1 MIKIGLSEEKK
12 EKIDMTHKEKIKPIL
27 DDLEDKEIEFA
38 GGSVVG
44 MMLSITNSLIHYI
57 CNLTIGKKKYAEV
70 EEEVLAIKEKA
81 IRLRNEALAI
91 IDQDQQVLEKILAG
105 YKKRKEEPEFYEKAN
120 REGVEFCVQVT
131 KKGIETLK
139 LVEQISKVG
148 NRMLASDFQISN
160 IYAFASVEASIVN
173 IEVNLKP
180 MKDEEFKKEIKKIYT
195 QDYEEA
201 KKIKERIQNLEKGNE

>member
-1 MIKIGLSEEKK
+1 M
-12 EKIDMTHKEKIKPIL
+12 
-27 DDLEDKEIEFA
+27 
-38 GGSVVG
+38 
-44 MMLSITNSLIHYI
+44 
-57 CNLTIGKKKYAEV
+57 
-70 EEEVLAIKEKA
+70 
-81 IRLRNEALAI
+81 
-91 IDQDQQVLEKILAG
+91 
-105 YKKRKEEPEFYEKAN
+105 
-120 REGVEFCVQVT
+120 QVT

-201 KKIKERIQNLEKGNE
+201 KKIKERIKNLEKGNE